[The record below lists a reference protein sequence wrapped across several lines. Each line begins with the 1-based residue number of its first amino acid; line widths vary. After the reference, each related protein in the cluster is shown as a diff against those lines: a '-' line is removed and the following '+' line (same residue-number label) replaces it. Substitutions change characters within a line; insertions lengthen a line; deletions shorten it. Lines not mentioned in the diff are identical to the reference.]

1 MPRPRLRPA
10 AYAASQAAGGRA
22 RRLRAGKDQI
32 SPVKTFDRGDQAASS
47 SAPQASRI
55 WPTTNSAFQRLVTV

>member
-1 MPRPRLRPA
+1 MPRPRTRPA
-10 AYAASQAAGGRA
+10 PDGASHAAGGRA
-22 RRLRAGKDQI
+22 RRLRASKDLI

-47 SAPQASRI
+47 SAAQASRV